1 MFRRHMTTRMKK
13 YFFCNTFTAGGA
25 AIFQTPAYKKIGT
38 GIRRSDSRR
47 SKKKG
52 GAAYLERKLKALF
65 DFQKYEEN
73 ADLQKVIDRVHARY
87 NSRAQLL
94 HDDDVEFVN
103 AAGVQDTG
111 MKEKSL
117 LNKKDDNS

>member
-1 MFRRHMTTRMKK
+1 MYVDHIAMMHPYRKRCKGYGYMVR
-13 YFFCNTFTAGGA
+13 NG
-25 AIFQTPAYKKIGT
+25 KIQ
-38 GIRRSDSRR
+38 
-47 SKKKG
+47 KG

-65 DFQKYEEN
+65 DFQKYEQN
-73 ADLQKVIDRVHARY
+73 ADLQKIIDQVHARY

-94 HDDDVEFVN
+94 EDDDVEFVN

-117 LNKKDDNS
+117 LNKKDDIS

>member
-1 MFRRHMTTRMKK
+1 M
-13 YFFCNTFTAGGA
+13 
-25 AIFQTPAYKKIGT
+25 
-38 GIRRSDSRR
+38 
-47 SKKKG
+47 
-52 GAAYLERKLKALF
+52 ERKLKALF

-94 HDDDVEFVN
+94 DDDDVEFVN